1 MVHKSNQ
8 QINIEAQHFNNGLI
22 FTSHPWPA
30 MVRHQLPPNVPRS
43 NLWIF
48 LLDSKCNSKS
58 HLKRGKPWK
67 VRSDGV
73 GVLWDLSWRV
83 VKSIYIL
90 YLALWHLTVVV
101 STVHVL
107 LMFGPVLAVTIM
119 SAPNHIKPVLNLAIY
134 LGGRPARKSAKV
146 LPNTLPLGFSI

>member
-1 MVHKSNQ
+1 MSWWLTN
-8 QINIEAQHFNNGLI
+8 QINKLTSRIETTWMPRPLAQHFNNGLI

-67 VRSDGV
+67 VRSDGRSGVKDGV
-73 GVLWDLSWRV
+73 GVLWDLSWTV
-83 VKSIYIL
+83 VNSIYIYCIWL
-90 YLALWHLTVVV
+90 FGIWQWLFQQYMFWSCLDLFWQSQSCQPQITSNQYLTWL
-101 STVHVL
+101 ST
-107 LMFGPVLAVTIM
+107 
-119 SAPNHIKPVLNLAIY
+119 
-134 LGGRPARKSAKV
+134 
-146 LPNTLPLGFSI
+146 